1 MHTHIPTK
9 SGMQVRSASCG
20 YGTVGVWAWISRFNL
35 WCGVI
40 FAKAMWGCPLHD
52 SYDYQV
58 ASCHSFSELWTYTPS
73 CMGSWLPENHSWWW
87 VGHNQC
93 ARKKKRGVLQR
104 HVHKEERLPSF
115 QFNGWNHDG
124 CRIETTWSKLRAMFV
139 FGWQAISTSVVKR
152 RGCSAANFHFRFG
165 WMLCWYMQF
174 PSQFIPGWFQVNK
187 SACPRWLLLDSGFDT
202 EIWMPC

>member
-1 MHTHIPTK
+1 MGLWAFEHGSLVSISDAESYLPRQCGDAHHRL
-9 SGMQVRSASCG
+9 VR
-20 YGTVGVWAWISRFNL
+20 L
-35 WCGVI
+35 
-40 FAKAMWGCPLHD
+40 
-52 SYDYQV
+52 
-58 ASCHSFSELWTYTPS
+58 PS
-73 CMGSWLPENHSWWW
+73 CVLSHLQWTVNIHTECIGLWLPENHSWWW

-124 CRIETTWSKLRAMFV
+124 CRIETTWSKLRTMFV

-152 RGCSAANFHFRFG
+152 RGCSAANLHFCFG

-174 PSQFIPGWFQVNK
+174 QSQFIPGWFQVNK